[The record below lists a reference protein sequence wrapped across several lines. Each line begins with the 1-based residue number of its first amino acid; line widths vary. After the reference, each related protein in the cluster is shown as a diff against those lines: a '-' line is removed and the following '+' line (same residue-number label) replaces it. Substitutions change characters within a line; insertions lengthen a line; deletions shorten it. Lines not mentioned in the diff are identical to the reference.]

1 MHPEQFLKFCK
12 EVFEDVS
19 YDIRL
24 TWKELSGR
32 WYIHRPGCRE
42 SKDGA
47 IKFLKAHLDYWMEG
61 FSPEEKALW
70 QRFIT
75 NANKKS
81 KYKQAQIDIIN
92 K

>member
-1 MHPEQFLKFCK
+1 
-12 EVFEDVS
+12 
-19 YDIRL
+19 
-24 TWKELSGR
+24 
-32 WYIHRPGCRE
+32 
-42 SKDGA
+42 
-47 IKFLKAHLDYWMEG
+47 MEG